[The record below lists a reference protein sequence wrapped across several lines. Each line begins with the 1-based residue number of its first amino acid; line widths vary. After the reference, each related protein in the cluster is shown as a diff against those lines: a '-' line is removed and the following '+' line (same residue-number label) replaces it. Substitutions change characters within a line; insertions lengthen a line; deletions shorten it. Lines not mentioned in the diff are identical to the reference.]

1 MSRAA
6 SPDLIRLWQ
15 QRINSHAGSGLS
27 VVRFCQAHGLQPY
40 NFYFWRRKLAMLS
53 PTNPNQSYRSPAGDR
68 ATRRGQASGNQASN
82 YQARRGRG
90 RSQLSRRESDLDGSS
105 GLASAG
111 LASAG
116 LVPLRI
122 VDSSPS
128 SSVCIRFASGV
139 MLEASAEMACRAIE
153 QILVTEQA
161 LRRGELC

>member
-15 QRINSHAGSGLS
+15 QRINSHARSGLS
-27 VVRFCQAHGLQPY
+27 VVRFCQAHGLEPY
-40 NFYFWRRKLAMLS
+40 NFYFWRRKLATLS
-53 PTNPNQSYRSPAGDR
+53 PAKPNHLNHSPAGDR
-68 ATRRGQASGNQASN
+68 ASRRGQASGNQA
-82 YQARRGRG
+82 RRGRG
-90 RSQLSRRESDLDGSS
+90 PSQLSRRESDLDGSS
-105 GLASAG
+105 G

-139 MLEASAEMACRAIE
+139 VVEASAEMACRAIE